1 MLPNLKE
8 SQNKIEELESLRGIA
23 ACLIMLY
30 HIPIWNQIINLNFI
44 RNGYLMV
51 QLFFVLSGY
60 VIYISYAKKIKKV
73 KDVFQFQFLRFGR
86 IYPVHFIFL
95 LVYIFFELAKYIA
108 QNKFDIISPNTQ
120 PFRENNLIAIFQNIF
135 LIQAIGPTGNT
146 SSFNGPAWSISV
158 EFYTYFLFALIIL
171 YFEKIKIYIFSII
184 VLCSLVLIITKND
197 FGFDSL
203 LQCFSGFFFG
213 CTIAFLKDNIYIRFN
228 KYLSS
233 MILIGTIIFL
243 LFKTENAYD
252 PYIFIFSSFLI
263 LTLTFNEKGFLNEFL
278 KIKFLTWLGKISFSL
293 YMSHYCVIWIV
304 NQFIRVILKKNEIF
318 IYNKSTPQLGII
330 ETIICI
336 LIIIPIILLMS
347 KLVYEYI
354 ETPFRLKS
362 RKYAYNKMIK
372 AI

>member
-8 SQNKIEELESLRGIA
+8 SQNKIEELESIRGIA
-23 ACLIMLY
+23 ACLIILY
-30 HIPIWNQIINLNFI
+30 HIPIWNPVINLNFI

-60 VIYISYAKKIKKV
+60 IIYSSYSKKLKSK
-73 KDVFQFQFLRFGR
+73 KDVLRFQFLRFGR

-95 LVYIFFELAKYIA
+95 LVYIIFELAKYIA
-108 QNKFDIISPNTQ
+108 ENKFNIVSPNTQ
-120 PFRENNLIAIFQNIF
+120 PFRENNIIAIFQNIF

-146 SSFNGPAWSISV
+146 TSFNGPAWSISV

-171 YFEKIKIYIFSII
+171 YLEKIKAFVFII
-184 VLCSLVLIITKND
+184 IISGSLILIITKND

-203 LQCFSGFFFG
+203 LQCCCGFFLG
-213 CTIAFLKDNIYIRFN
+213 CTIAFLEGNIYMGFN
-228 KYLSS
+228 KYLSL
-233 MILIGTIIFL
+233 MILIGMIIFL
-243 LFKTENAYD
+243 LFKTENVYD
-252 PYIFIFSSFLI
+252 PYIFILSSLLI
-263 LTLTFNEKGFLNEFL
+263 LTLTVNKKGFLNEFL
-278 KIKFLTWLGKISFSL
+278 KIRFLTWLGKISFSL

-330 ETIICI
+330 ETITCI
-336 LIIIPIILLMS
+336 VIIIPIILLIS

-362 RKYAYNKMIK
+362 RIYASSIIIK
-372 AI
+372 L